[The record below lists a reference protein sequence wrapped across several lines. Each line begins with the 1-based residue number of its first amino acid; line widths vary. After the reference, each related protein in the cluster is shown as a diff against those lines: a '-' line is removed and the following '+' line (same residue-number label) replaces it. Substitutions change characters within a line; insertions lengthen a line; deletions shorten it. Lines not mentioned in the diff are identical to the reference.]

1 MDAVILFTKV
11 PIENFCKTRML
22 PHLKPSECEVLQK
35 ILLTD
40 TIKEIQ
46 KLKQKLKFDLLVF
59 FTPEN
64 KLLKLKEILS
74 GFDVEEYFLQKG
86 EDIFEKM
93 EFSFKCIF
101 KKGYERAILI
111 GSDIF
116 DLNAKDL
123 LGAFEMLDKKD
134 IVIGS
139 TYDKGYYLIGMKGF
153 FDVIFVSGEDV
164 FENTIRNI
172 KREGCS
178 FEKLPM
184 KRDID
189 TIDDL
194 KMIYKEASSKDGDLK
209 NFLDTLK
216 ILKED

>member
-139 TYDKGYYLIGMKGF
+139 TYDKGYYALP
-153 FDVIFVSGEDV
+153 IFPG
-164 FENTIRNI
+164 
-172 KREGCS
+172 
-178 FEKLPM
+178 
-184 KRDID
+184 
-189 TIDDL
+189 
-194 KMIYKEASSKDGDLK
+194 
-209 NFLDTLK
+209 
-216 ILKED
+216 